1 MAEVK
6 KARLF
11 LRRGTDTDRKTTT
24 LCQGE
29 LGYSTDAL
37 EFLLETVLLQVVE

>member
-11 LRRGTDTDRKTTT
+11 LRRGTDTDRKLTT
-24 LCQGE
+24 LCEGE
-29 LGYSTDAL
+29 LRL
-37 EFLLETVLLQVVE
+37 FNRCV